1 MGWFGK
7 RYKKVNLSTSKL
19 SFLVPSFLNAALNEE
34 DGISQ
39 ISIDDSRHILYT
51 LSDKGTIEVYDLGEK
66 GNSFSRVAKVS
77 QNTLVN
83 NAMNTVK

>member
-7 RYKKVNLSTSKL
+7 RYKKVNLSTSPL
-19 SFLVPSFLNAALNEE
+19 SFLVPSFLNAALNED

-51 LSDKGTIEVYDLGEK
+51 LSDKGTIEVFDMGEK
-66 GNSFSRVAKVS
+66 GNSFSKVTKMS

-83 NAMNTVK
+83 YAMNTVR